1 MPTDEISKMLATN
14 AEQKRYYEVA
24 SGARVSAANSLSTNL
39 WRKLRGRA
47 FAGLPSDYSATIVE
61 MHRRWI
67 GDVSGLKVLELGCGA
82 GSPLSVKLAR
92 DARDYVAIDL
102 SEARAGR
109 LRATLARYPKARVYT
124 ADFLDDGFREEG
136 FDLIYAQAVFHHFE
150 HFDAFL
156 DVVEK
161 KLAPGGRVV
170 TRDPV
175 EMWLPVKA
183 ARAAYRPFQTDA
195 EWEYP
200 FTERS
205 ISAIEGRFDVLDRK
219 GLLNRGK
226 WAAVLGVVSPRLAAR
241 LAARLHEADM
251 RSDTSRA
258 DLRRSLQVS
267 YHLRRK
273 EQGAAGHGIARRSD
287 G

>member
-1 MPTDEISKMLATN
+1 MPKDEISEMLATN
-14 AEQKRYYEVA
+14 AAQKRYYEVA
-24 SGARVSAANSLSTNL
+24 GGARVSEANSLTTNL

-47 FAGLPSDYSATIVE
+47 FAALPSDYTASIVE

-67 GDVSGLKVLELGCGA
+67 GDVSGLKVLELGCGV
-82 GSPLSVKLAR
+82 GSAFSVEFAR

-102 SEARAGR
+102 SETRTQR
-109 LRATLARYPKARVYT
+109 LRRTLARYPRARIHT
-124 ADFLDDGFREEG
+124 ADFLGDAFREEG

-161 KLAPGGRVV
+161 KLAPGGRVI

-175 EMWLPVKA
+175 EMWLPVRVV
-183 ARAAYRPFQTDA
+183 RAIYRPFQTDV

-200 FTERS
+200 FTAKTIRT
-205 ISAIEGRFDVLDRK
+205 IEERFDVLDRK

-226 WAAVLGVVSPRLAAR
+226 WTAVLGVVSPRLAAR
-241 LAARLHEADM
+241 LAPRLHEVDM
-251 RSDTSRA
+251 RSETSPA
-258 DLRRSLQVS
+258 DLRKSLQVS

-273 EQGAAGHGIARRSD
+273 EQAAGRGIERRSD